1 MSVTFSRRQLLA
13 TGSLALIASPH
24 VAKAQAKE
32 LNLYSS
38 RHYDTDEALY
48 TGFTK
53 LTGVKINRI
62 EAAAD
67 PLIER
72 MKAEGERSP
81 ADVFITVDAGKIEAA
96 RALGLLQPYASK
108 RLSEVIPAHL
118 RDPENN
124 WFGFSV
130 RARVFAINPDKIK
143 AETVSSYEALANPEI
158 KGKLLIRSS
167 TNIYNQ
173 SLTGSMLAAHGPEK
187 TEIWCK
193 ALVANFARPPRGGDS
208 DQIRACAAGEGDVAV
223 TNTYY
228 AAGLARSSKPE
239 DRAVMEKLKIIFP
252 NQGDRGTH
260 VNISG
265 AAIAKHAKNVSAARD
280 YLDYLSSPEAQKLFA
295 EGNAE
300 YPVVAGVPVTPV
312 LAAFGS
318 FKQDQLNART
328 FAANN
333 ASALQIMDRAG
344 WK

>member
-1 MSVTFSRRQLLA
+1 MSVLFSRRHLLA
-13 TGSLALIASPH
+13 TGSLALIASPF

-48 TGFTK
+48 SGFTR

-81 ADVFITVDAGKIEAA
+81 ADVFISVDAGKIEAA
-96 RALGLLQPYASK
+96 RALGLLQPYASG

-118 RDPENN
+118 RDPENH
-124 WFGFSV
+124 WFGFSS
-130 RARVFAINPDKIK
+130 RARVFAINPAKIR
-143 AETVSSYEALANPEI
+143 AEDVPSYEALANPGL
-158 KGKLLIRSS
+158 KGKVLIRSS

-173 SLTGSMLAAHGPEK
+173 SLTGAMIAIHGPEK
-187 TEIWCK
+187 TEVWCK
-193 ALVANFARPPRGGDS
+193 GVVANLARPPRGGDT
-208 DQIRACAAGEGDVAV
+208 DQIKACAAGEGDVAV
-223 TNTYY
+223 TNSYY
-228 AAGLARSSKPE
+228 AANLARSKKPE
-239 DRAVMEKLKIIFP
+239 DQAIMEKLKIIFP
-252 NQGDRGTH
+252 NQADRGTH

-265 AAIAKHAKNVSAARD
+265 GGIARHAKNVAAARD
-280 YLDYLSSPEAQKLFA
+280 YLDYLASPEAQKLFA
-295 EGNAE
+295 EGNSE
-300 YPVVAGVPVTPV
+300 YPVVAGVPVNSV
-312 LAAFGS
+312 LAGFGS
-318 FKQDQLNART
+318 FKQDTLNART

-333 ASALQIMDRAG
+333 AAALQIMDRAG